1 MEGSSAENKPK
12 QLFGKFLIYC
22 LSISIFIFVF
32 SYLFELQWDE
42 LLNTIS
48 RISVSSFL
56 VIFLLIVISTVIC
69 QSIFI
74 ASLCSHEYNKK
85 NSLGRIV
92 LITAQIQFYALAA
105 PPGGLMAIRMF
116 KLSSI
121 GFTHELSIA
130 SVLIFR
136 IVSIIIYSLIG
147 MFFLYYSSGVLLELD
162 SNETPLILITV
173 LFIALFVVSIFLKK
187 NVLVY
192 NKIRSIFNELK
203 KFYFLNKIGF
213 VKATIYLCLS
223 TILGALAYYLIFV
236 EIKLSISF
244 IEVFLLR
251 GFIMMIGSI
260 PFSFM
265 GVGIREVSMVAI
277 LPSFGASIE
286 QSLIAVSLVL
296 ILQISLAIFGL
307 ILEVLQFLRKKFNT
321 N

>member
-1 MEGSSAENKPK
+1 MEESSTENKQK
-12 QLFGKFLIYC
+12 KLFGKFLIYC
-22 LSISIFIFVF
+22 LSIAFFIFVF
-32 SYLFELQWDE
+32 SYLFELQRDE
-42 LLNTIS
+42 LLNTLS
-48 RISVSSFL
+48 SISVSSFL
-56 VIFLLIVISTVIC
+56 VIFLLIFISTIIC

-85 NSLGRIV
+85 NSFLRIA
-92 LITAQIQFYALAA
+92 LITTQIQFYALAA

-121 GFTHELSIA
+121 GFTPELSIA
-130 SVLIFR
+130 SVLMFR
-136 IVSIIIYSLIG
+136 IVSIIIYSFIG
-147 MFFLYYSSGVLLELD
+147 IIFLYHSSGVLLELEN
-162 SNETPLILITV
+162 NETPVVYISIL
-173 LFIALFVVSIFLKK
+173 LIALFVLSVLKK
-187 NVLVY
+187 NVTAY
-192 NKIRSIFNELK
+192 NKVRSIFYELK
-203 KFYFLNKIGF
+203 KFYFINKAGF
-213 VKATIYLCLS
+213 IKATIYLCLS
-223 TILGALAYYLIFV
+223 TLLGALAYYLMFN

-286 QSLIAVSLVL
+286 QSLIAVSLIL
-296 ILQISLAIFGL
+296 ILQIALAIFGL

>member
-12 QLFGKFLIYC
+12 KLFGKFLIYC
-22 LSISIFIFVF
+22 LSIAFFILVF
-32 SYLFELQWDE
+32 LYLFELQWDD
-42 LLNTIS
+42 LLNTLS

-56 VIFLLIVISTVIC
+56 VIFLLIFLSTVIC

-85 NSLGRIV
+85 NSFYRIA
-92 LITAQIQFYALAA
+92 LITTQIQFYALAS

-121 GFTHELSIA
+121 GFNHELSIA

-136 IVSIIIYSLIG
+136 IVSIIIYSFIG
-147 MFFLYYSSGVLLELD
+147 MFFLYYSSGALLELD
-162 SNETPLILITV
+162 NNETPLIVITMF
-173 LFIALFVVSIFLKK
+173 FIALFVFSIFLKK
-187 NVLVY
+187 NILAY
-192 NKIRSIFNELK
+192 NKVRSIFYELK
-203 KFYFLNKIGF
+203 KFYFVNKTGF
-213 VKATIYLCLS
+213 IKATIYLCLS
-223 TILGALAYYLIFV
+223 TILGALAYYLIFI
-236 EIKLSISF
+236 EIHLSISF
-244 IEVFLLR
+244 VEVFLLR

-286 QSLIAVSLVL
+286 QSFIAVSLVL
-296 ILQISLAIFGL
+296 ILQIALAIFGL
-307 ILEVLQFLRKKFNT
+307 VLEVLQFLRKKIIT